1 MNPTPQRLARALPL
15 RLAAVLLL
23 ALSLAQAAHG
33 ARAQRP
39 AAALLPYQDPALPAD
54 QRAADLLARMTLD
67 EKIGQMTQ
75 PDRSVMTN
83 IDDMATYGIG
93 SLLSGGGSAPSSNTP
108 AAWADMVDRFQ
119 TAALRSRLGIPM
131 LYGIDAVHGHN
142 NVVGAVIFPHNI
154 GLGAARNPALARQ
167 IGAIT
172 AEEVYATGIRWTF
185 SPCLC
190 VARDERWGRTYESFG
205 EDPELATLLA
215 PIIDGYQGARLSDR
229 NSVLAT
235 AKHYIADGGTR
246 WGSSSTGLNE
256 GDTVLSEAELRRI
269 HLPPYVEAIRR
280 NVGSVMPSYSS
291 WNGTKMHAQR
301 YLLTDVL
308 KGELGFSGFIISD
321 WAAID
326 QIPGDYNSDVRTAI
340 NAGVDMVMVP
350 YDYKRFIS
358 TLRTEVQAGA
368 IGQARIDD
376 AVRRIL
382 IKKFEL
388 GLFEQPF
395 ADRANIAA
403 IGSQAHRDIARQ
415 AVRESLVLLKNANNL
430 LPLSTTPGRVLVAGK
445 SADDIGLQSGGW
457 TISWQGSSGNITP
470 GTSILQGI
478 RANVAAGTQVTYIRN
493 PDAGQVSGYN
503 VGIVVVGET
512 PYAEGQGDN
521 GTLTLAAEDSAAVQ
535 QVCAAM
541 PCVVVLVSGR
551 PLIINTQLSQA
562 NAFVAA
568 WLPGTEGAGVAE
580 VLFGKA
586 GFTGKLP
593 ISWPRSVSQLPINVG
608 DASYDPLFPYGF
620 GLSYGTGPTAT
631 PTRTPTAT
639 PTRTPTITPTR
650 TPTITPTPSGSLPDL
665 AVTGMAVSSQTGGCP
680 ATPLGLRVTVTNS
693 GGAAAGTFSV
703 TANGGS
709 PQTVSGLAA
718 GASTSL
724 WFPSYVSGGPNSATA
739 DSAGQ
744 VAESNESNN
753 TLSQMLPIPTPPF
766 CPTATPT
773 GGPTA
778 TPTRTPTR
786 TPTATPTRTPTSGPT
801 ATPTRTPT
809 PTPGGGASC
818 QVSYRI
824 SSQWGNGFNADV
836 VITSAGAVSG
846 WALGWTFP
854 GNQQVANAWN
864 ATISPSSGSV
874 TARNMP
880 YNATIPAGG
889 SQSFGFQGT
898 YSGTNAAPAAFTLN
912 GSPCTVV
919 P

>member
-1 MNPTPQRLARALPL
+1 MNPIPRRLARALSL

-23 ALSLAQAAHG
+23 ALGLAQAASG
-33 ARAQRP
+33 APAQRP
-39 AAALLPYQDPALPAD
+39 AAQLYPYQDPALPAD

-75 PDRSVMTN
+75 ADRSVMTT

-93 SLLSGGGSAPSSNTP
+93 SLLSGGGSAPSPNTP

-119 TAALRSRLGIPM
+119 TAALRNRLRIPM

-205 EDPELATLLA
+205 EDPELATELA
-215 PIIDGYQGARLSDR
+215 TIIDGYQGARLSDR
-229 NSVLAT
+229 NSILAT

-246 WGSSSTGLNE
+246 WGSSPTGLNE

-269 HLPPYVEAIRR
+269 HLPPYIESIRR
-280 NVGSVMPSYSS
+280 NVGSIMPSYSS
-291 WNGTKMHAQR
+291 WNGTKLHAQR

-308 KGELGFSGFIISD
+308 KGELGFRGFVISD

-358 TLRTEVQAGA
+358 TLRTEVQAGNV
-368 IGQARIDD
+368 GMARIDD

-403 IGSQAHRDIARQ
+403 IGSQAHRDVARQ
-415 AVRESLVLLKNANNL
+415 AVRESLVLLKNAGNL
-430 LPLSTTPGRVLVAGK
+430 LPLSTSPGRVLVAGK

-470 GTSILQGI
+470 GTTILQGI
-478 RANVAAGTQVTYIRN
+478 RANMPPGSQITYIRN
-493 PDAGQVSGYN
+493 PDAGQVTGYN
-503 VGIVVVGET
+503 IGIVVVGET

-521 GTLTLAAEDSAAVQ
+521 GTLALAAEDSATVQ
-535 QVCAAM
+535 RVCAAM

-568 WLPGTEGAGVAE
+568 WLPGTEGAGVAD

-586 GFTGKLP
+586 NFTGKLP
-593 ISWPRSVSQLPINVG
+593 ISWPRSVSQLPLNVG

-620 GLSYGTGPTAT
+620 GLSYGTVPTATPTRTPTPTAT

-639 PTRTPTITPTR
+639 PT
-650 TPTITPTPSGSLPDL
+650 PSGSLPDL
-665 AVTGMAVSSQTGGCP
+665 VVTRMAISSQTGGCP
-680 ATPLGLRVTVTNS
+680 AAPLGLRVTVANT
-693 GGAAAGTFSV
+693 GGAAAGSFSV
-703 TANGGS
+703 TANGAS
-709 PQTVSGLAA
+709 QTVAGLAA

-724 WFPSYVSGGPNSATA
+724 WFPSYVSGGPNSATV
-739 DSAGQ
+739 DSGGQ

-773 GGPTA
+773 
-778 TPTRTPTR
+778 R
-786 TPTATPTRTPTSGPT
+786 TPTATPTSGPT
-801 ATPTRTPT
+801 ITPTRTPT
-809 PTPGGGASC
+809 PTATPTPGSGGSC
-818 QVSYRI
+818 RVSYRI
-824 SSQWGNGFNADV
+824 SNQWNTGFTADV
-836 VITSAGAVSG
+836 VITNTGAGTINS

-854 GNQQVANAWN
+854 GNQQIVNAWN
-864 ATISPSSGSV
+864 ATVSPASGSV
-874 TARNMP
+874 TAQNLP

-889 SQSFGFQGT
+889 SQSFGFQANF
-898 YSGTNAAPAAFTLN
+898 SGSNVIPAAFSLN
-912 GSPCTVV
+912 GSLCTVG

>member
-1 MNPTPQRLARALPL
+1 MNQISRRLARALPL

-23 ALSLAQAAHG
+23 ALGLAQAAYG
-33 ARAQRP
+33 ARTQRP
-39 AAALLPYQDPALPAD
+39 AAALYPYQDPALPAS

-75 PDRSVMTN
+75 AERSVVTTV
-83 IDDMATYGIG
+83 DDMATYGIG
-93 SLLSGGGSAPSSNTP
+93 SLLSGGGSAPSPNTP
-108 AAWADMVDRFQ
+108 AAWADMIDRFQ

-154 GLGAARNPALARQ
+154 GLGASRNATLARQ
-167 IGAIT
+167 IGAAT

-205 EDPELATLLA
+205 EDPQLATQLA
-215 PIIDGYQGARLSDR
+215 TIIDGYQGTRLSDR
-229 NSVLAT
+229 NSILAT

-246 WGSSSTGLNE
+246 WGSSPTGMNE
-256 GDTVLSEAELRRI
+256 GDTVLSEADLRRI

-280 NVGSVMPSYSS
+280 NVGSIMPSFSS
-291 WNGTKMHAQR
+291 WNGTKLHAHR
-301 YLLTDVL
+301 YLLTDLL
-308 KGELGFSGFIISD
+308 KNELGFSGFVISD

-326 QIPGDYNSDVRTAI
+326 QIPGPYNTDVRSAI

-350 YDYKRFIS
+350 YDYKLFIN
-358 TLRTEVQAGA
+358 TLRSEVQAGNVS
-368 IGQARIDD
+368 IARIDD

-395 ADRANIAA
+395 ADRTNIAA
-403 IGSQAHRDIARQ
+403 IGSQAHRDLARQ

-470 GTSILQGI
+470 GTTILQGI

-521 GTLTLAAEDSAAVQ
+521 GTLELAAEDSATVQ
-535 QVCAAM
+535 RVCGAM

-551 PLIINTQLSQA
+551 PLIINTQLTQA

-580 VLFGKA
+580 VLFGRA
-586 GFTGKLP
+586 NFTGRLP
-593 ISWPRSVSQLPINVG
+593 MSWPRSVSQLPLNVG
-608 DASYDPLFPYGF
+608 DATYDPLFAYGF
-620 GLSYGTGPTAT
+620 GLSYGSTPTATPSPT

-639 PTRTPTITPTR
+639 PTRTPTA
-650 TPTITPTPSGSLPDL
+650 TPTPSGSLPDL
-665 AVTGMAVSSQTGGCP
+665 VVTGMAVTSQTGGCP
-680 ATPLGLRVTVTNS
+680 ATPLGLRVTVANN
-693 GGAAAGTFSV
+693 GGAAAGSFSV
-703 TANGGS
+703 TANGAS
-709 PQTVSGLAA
+709 QTVTGLAA

-724 WFPSYVSGGPNSATA
+724 WFAGYVSGSPNTATA
-739 DSAGQ
+739 DSGNQ
-744 VAESNESNN
+744 VAESNENNN
-753 TLSQMLPIPTPPF
+753 TLSQLLPIPTAPF
-766 CPTATPT
+766 C
-773 GGPTA
+773 PTA
-778 TPTRTPTR
+778 TPTRTPT
-786 TPTATPTRTPTSGPT
+786 AT

-809 PTPGGGASC
+809 PTATPTPGSGGSC
-818 QVSYRI
+818 RVSYRI

-836 VITSAGAVSG
+836 VITNTGPAVNG
-846 WALGWTFP
+846 WTLAWTFP
-854 GNQQVANAWN
+854 GNQTIVNMWN
-864 ATISPSSGSV
+864 AVSSQSGAQV
-874 TARNMP
+874 QARDAGWNAAIATGGTA
-880 YNATIPAGG
+880 
-889 SQSFGFQGT
+889 SFGFQAGF
-898 YSGTNAAPAAFTLN
+898 SGSNPAPTNFTLN